1 MNRYIRE
8 PINGLTHLAGAFLAA
23 IGLVLMVIKGISAQV
38 STISLVSLIIFGVS
52 MISLYSAS
60 ATYHMVIGSDQLIAW
75 LRRLDH
81 SMIYILIAGTY
92 TPFCIISLNGTLGW
106 TILGIIWLIAISG
119 ILFKLIW
126 FHSPRWLSTA
136 LYILMGWLIIFAIV
150 PLSANLAT
158 NGLILL
164 IAGGIIYTL
173 GGIIYA
179 TKPKWL
185 ESKYLGF
192 HEVFHLFILTG
203 SFTHFLAVYSYLI

>member
-52 MISLYSAS
+52 MILLYSAS

>member
-1 MNRYIRE
+1 
-8 PINGLTHLAGAFLAA
+8 
-23 IGLVLMVIKGISAQV
+23 
-38 STISLVSLIIFGVS
+38 
-52 MISLYSAS
+52 
-60 ATYHMVIGSDQLIAW
+60 
-75 LRRLDH
+75 
-81 SMIYILIAGTY
+81 
-92 TPFCIISLNGTLGW
+92 W

>member
-1 MNRYIRE
+1 MIRYIRE

-23 IGLVLMVIKGISAQV
+23 IGLIMMVIKGISAQV

>member
-23 IGLVLMVIKGISAQV
+23 IGLIMMVIKGISAQV

-52 MISLYSAS
+52 MILLYSAS

>member
-1 MNRYIRE
+1 LIRYIRE

-23 IGLVLMVIKGISAQV
+23 IGLIMMVIKGISAQV

>member
-1 MNRYIRE
+1 MIRYIRE

-23 IGLVLMVIKGISAQV
+23 IGLIMMVIKGISAQV

-203 SFTHFLAVYSYLI
+203 SFAHFLAVYSYLI

>member
-23 IGLVLMVIKGISAQV
+23 IGLVMMVIKGISAQV

-52 MISLYSAS
+52 MILLYSAS

>member
-23 IGLVLMVIKGISAQV
+23 IGLVMMVIKGISAQV

>member
-52 MISLYSAS
+52 MILLYSAS

-119 ILFKLIW
+119 LLFKLIW

-192 HEVFHLFILTG
+192 HEVFHLFILAG

>member
-52 MISLYSAS
+52 MILLYSAS

-203 SFTHFLAVYSYLI
+203 SFAHFLAVYSYLI